1 MSTTPA
7 WHLFVPKLVTTLRQ
21 GYGAGDLRQDL
32 VAGLTVAIVA
42 LPLAMALA
50 IASGTTPANGLVTAV
65 VAGFLIS
72 ALGGSRFQIGGPTGA
87 FVVIV
92 YGVIERHGYD
102 GLLLA
107 TLMAGV
113 LLVAAGLVRLGT
125 WIKYIPEPV
134 VTGFT
139 SGIAVIIFSSQVKD
153 LLGLDMGAV
162 PADFFAK
169 WAAFWDAG
177 GSIAAPAVAL
187 SAGALAII
195 LLLRRYAPRAPA
207 FLLAIITAALAAA
220 LGDLEVDT
228 IGSRFGGIASSLP
241 APSLPAISLQRVQEL
256 MPSAF
261 TIAFLAGIESLLSA
275 VVADGM
281 TGRRHRSNC
290 ELVAQGVANAASAL
304 FGGLPA
310 TGAIAR
316 TATSI
321 RSGAR
326 SPVAGMLHAV
336 FLLLFMWFLAPLAAW
351 IPMAS
356 LAAVLVVVAWNMSEA
371 ERFARLL
378 RGPPGDRVVLLVTFV
393 LTVAVDLTVAIA
405 VGVVLAS
412 MLFMH
417 RMSEVAAIASGASDR
432 ELGLVEHDADDFTRP
447 RTDTYSQREELP
459 PGVEVFQFRGPLFFG
474 VAGRLSDVFDAIGG
488 SPRVFILRMR
498 EVPLVD
504 ATGAA
509 RLRDF
514 VNRADRHGTQVLI
527 SGLQPQP
534 RAVLE
539 QTGVVGGPA
548 KVTLVADFA
557 AAVALARRLVES

>member
-1 MSTTPA
+1 MNPA

-21 GYGAGDLRQDL
+21 GYGAGDFRHDL
-32 VAGLTVAIVA
+32 IAGLTVAIVA

-50 IASGTTPANGLVTAV
+50 IASGITPANGLVTAV

-92 YGVIERHGYD
+92 YGVIARHGYD

-107 TLMAGV
+107 TLMAG
-113 LLVAAGLVRLGT
+113 LMLVAAGLVRLGT

-153 LLGLDMGAV
+153 LLGLELGAV

-169 WAAFWDAG
+169 WAAFWDARA
-177 GSIAAPAVAL
+177 SWTPAAVAL
-187 SAGALAII
+187 SAGALALI
-195 LLLRRYAPRAPA
+195 LVLRRHAPRAPG
-207 FLLAIITAALAAA
+207 FLLAIIAAA
-220 LGDLEVDT
+220 LVAALGGLPVET
-228 IGSRFGGIASSLP
+228 IGSRFGGISGSLP
-241 APSLPAISLQRVQEL
+241 APSLPAISLVRIQEL
-256 MPSAF
+256 LPSAF

-290 ELVAQGVANAASAL
+290 ELVAQGVANTASAL

-326 SPVAGMLHAV
+326 SPVAGMLHAL

-356 LAAVLVVVAWNMSEA
+356 LAAVLVMVAWNMSEV
-371 ERFARLL
+371 ERFRHLL
-378 RGPPGDRVVLLVTFV
+378 RGPVGDRVVLLVTFG

-417 RMSEVAAIASGASDR
+417 RMSEVAAIASGASAAS
-432 ELGLVEHDADDFTRP
+432 LGLVENDVDDFSRP
-447 RTDTYSQREELP
+447 RSDTYSQRDALP

-474 VAGRLSDVFDAIGG
+474 VADRLSEVIDAIGG

-514 VNRADRHGTQVLI
+514 VSRAGRCGTRVLI

-534 RAVLE
+534 REVLA
-539 QTGVVGGPA
+539 QAGVIGDA
-548 KVTLVADFA
+548 SQVTAVADFA
-557 AAVALARRLVES
+557 AAVALARQIVES